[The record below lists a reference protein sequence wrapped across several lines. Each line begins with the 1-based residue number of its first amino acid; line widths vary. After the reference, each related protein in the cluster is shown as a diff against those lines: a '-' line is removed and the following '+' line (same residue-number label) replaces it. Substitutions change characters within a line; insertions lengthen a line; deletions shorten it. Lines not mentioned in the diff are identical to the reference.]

1 MRLPRYNK
9 EKEEKA
15 SEFASKFPDVPLIA
29 FLLYPYFYKNTIHL
43 PSKRISVGSWDTA
56 DSVDE
61 YVLGGWNAEFRFKS
75 SDSLHHELTKEV
87 DMEGEYPTKKEFEAF
102 CLAGGIPYKEGD
114 FFTKEMIKEE
124 IFSVLKDMKMEDII
138 ESIL

>member
-9 EKEEKA
+9 EKEKKA
-15 SEFASKFPDVPLIA
+15 SEFASKFPEIPLVA
-29 FLLYPYFYKNTIHL
+29 FLLYPYFHENTIHL
-43 PSKRISVGSWDTA
+43 PSKRIISSTWDNAENTDEYVIGGWTPEFRFCTA
-56 DSVDE
+56 DSV
-61 YVLGGWNAEFRFKS
+61 VHT
-75 SDSLHHELTKEV
+75 LHKGT

-102 CLAGGIPYKEGD
+102 CLAGSIPYKEGD

-124 IFSVLKDMKMEDII
+124 IFSVLRSMKMKDII